1 MLLNKNKNG
10 FVLMEAIVVIVVIT
24 VSLITLFASY
34 NKILTKVKKEN
45 KYDTS
50 EYLYKTYYIREYLRD
65 CGIANSDVY
74 SLGSDKSNGTSLID
88 YTTKECN
95 SFSIGNTFLNY
106 GVKRIYILTDING
119 DYTAKNLKYFDA
131 YMIDYIRKLDV
142 DDNATL
148 IVAEYSKISRDS
160 KYNLVKLYEYD
171 PGNTINDI
179 YLEETYIASLEW

>member
-50 EYLYKTYYIREYLRD
+50 EYLYKTYYIREYLRT
-65 CGIANSDVY
+65 CGIANSGVY
-74 SLGSDKSNGTSLID
+74 SLGGEKSNGSSDNLIN
-88 YTTKECN
+88 YSGVTCN
-95 SFSIGNTFLNY
+95 YDEVGSTFKNF
-106 GVKRIYILTDING
+106 GVKRIYLLTDING
-119 DYTAKNLKYFDA
+119 DNTVKKLKNFDA

-142 DDNATL
+142 DDAATL
-148 IVAEYSKISRDS
+148 IVVEYNKISRDS
-160 KYNLVKLYEYD
+160 KYNPIKLYES
-171 PGNTINDI
+171 DI
-179 YLEETYIASLEW
+179 YLEETYIASLGW